1 MPHLEKICIK
11 CIQYQLVIGYGV
23 IGYKMA
29 VLQKV
34 LEGVI
39 GDTGDFGKSFGGGH
53 RVHFF
58 RIVVFTKMHIKK
70 LLLRHDAFIRHTFR
84 VLVSPYLILLT

>member
-1 MPHLEKICIK
+1 MEALLDYIL
-11 CIQYQLVIGYGV
+11 QYQWVIGYGV

-58 RIVVFTKMHIKK
+58 RIVVFYK
-70 LLLRHDAFIRHTFR
+70 DAYKEVAPATRCVH
-84 VLVSPYLILLT
+84 

>member
-1 MPHLEKICIK
+1 
-11 CIQYQLVIGYGV
+11 
-23 IGYKMA
+23 MA

-58 RIVVFTKMHIKK
+58 RIVLFTKMHIK
-70 LLLRHDAFIRHTFR
+70 LLLRHDAFIRHTFK
-84 VLVSPYLILLT
+84 VKVVY